1 MIDTTT
7 RTDVLVL
14 ADSDAVREQIA
25 HQAIEQLSALGT
37 ARIFEPVRVSIH
49 QAGHNLYRHS
59 GSLAQV
65 MYAITEWGHQ

>member
-7 RTDVLVL
+7 CTDVLVL
-14 ADSDAVREQIA
+14 VDSDAVREQIA
-25 HQAIEQLSALGT
+25 RQAIEQLSALGT

-49 QAGHNLYRHS
+49 QAGRNLYRHS